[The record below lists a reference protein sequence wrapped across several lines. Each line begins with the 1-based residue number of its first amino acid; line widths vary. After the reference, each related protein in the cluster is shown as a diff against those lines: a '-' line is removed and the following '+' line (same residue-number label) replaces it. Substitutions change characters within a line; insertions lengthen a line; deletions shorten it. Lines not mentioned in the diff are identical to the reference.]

1 MRSLYLTTRDHLNH
15 SNKIS
20 WILYIRLLVLNWLT
34 YSIWWLP
41 EVSWLGT
48 SRWQCFHTTLF
59 YTLNFSLF
67 SFCLEFPVNFGPSF
81 FFSVKSRDYND
92 YINDSTNYRR
102 KISQQSN
109 TKKVGTLPT
118 FLLFFTFSPDSSPS
132 QQCFLSQL
140 THQHWEGEKTVKC
153 PNNFDWDC
161 SYMQIIVSVVYIVSA
176 ICRS

>member
-41 EVSWLGT
+41 EESWLDT

-59 YTLNFSLF
+59 HTLNFSLF
-67 SFCLEFPVNFGPSF
+67 SFCLEFPLNFGPSF
-81 FFSVKSRDYND
+81 FFSVKSRDYNG

-102 KISQQSN
+102 RISQQSN

-118 FLLFFTFSPDSSPS
+118 NAVVCYIFARLLSLPAMFFIAVNSSTLGGREDSKVS
-132 QQCFLSQL
+132 QQFWLRL
-140 THQHWEGEKTVKC
+140 
-153 PNNFDWDC
+153 
-161 SYMQIIVSVVYIVSA
+161 
-176 ICRS
+176 